1 MIPVIEF
8 RTNFHIAHSI
18 ESKDNFNPMVEIVA
32 LTAKPKYTFPECKE
46 IKKEFEI
53 TEQRMFLERRHIE
66 FLIEIL
72 KNCDVILERDEH
84 YMKALINTIERDKK
98 EDNEQTKAE

>member
-18 ESKDNFNPMVEIVA
+18 EGKDSFKPMVEIVA
-32 LTAKPKYTFPECKE
+32 LVPKPKYAFPDCKE
-46 IKKEFEI
+46 VKKEFEI
-53 TEQRMFLERRHIE
+53 TEQRIFLERRHIAL
-66 FLIEIL
+66 LIEIL
-72 KNCDVILERDEH
+72 KNCDAILERDEH
-84 YMKALINTIERDKK
+84 YMKALINTIERDRQ